1 MNRKILYISECHIYG
16 GSERSIVNIMNF
28 ISENPHNKV
37 YFCYRRFNIYQEGLK
52 RDLTNRVI
60 QVPLCLLSYFA
71 LSFQIGKRIR
81 NIYAW
86 KFIKLPFWLIKQ
98 MGFYDLFNYVLLSIF
113 IRRIKPDIIHINNP
127 AAKQKN
133 LFQKYIDMR
142 IGDYVDVFIS
152 GAYQTKQSLQTNRN
166 FPSDKLVQIFNTIE
180 RPIISKKGEEIKKQY
195 NIDKNSFVIS
205 EVAFLSKRKGQ
216 IFLLEAL
223 LKIKQSQP
231 DIYKNIILF
240 LVGDGE
246 DYDYLHNFCKTN
258 ELNNVVMTGYVP
270 NYADYIYAS
279 DLFVLP
285 SIGYE
290 DMPLVILAAMALRK
304 SIISTRVAGIMEE
317 IVDGVSGIL
326 LDIDELGHL
335 DKHII
340 KLFKDERTRDF
351 YAENA
356 QKRYNDLFSRETICS
371 QFELVYD
378 KLMVDKS

>member
-1 MNRKILYISECHIYG
+1 M
-16 GSERSIVNIMNF
+16 
-28 ISENPHNKV
+28 
-37 YFCYRRFNIYQEGLK
+37 
-52 RDLTNRVI
+52 
-60 QVPLCLLSYFA
+60 
-71 LSFQIGKRIR
+71 
-81 NIYAW
+81 
-86 KFIKLPFWLIKQ
+86 
-98 MGFYDLFNYVLLSIF
+98 
-113 IRRIKPDIIHINNP
+113 
-127 AAKQKN
+127 
-133 LFQKYIDMR
+133 
-142 IGDYVDVFIS
+142 
-152 GAYQTKQSLQTNRN
+152 
-166 FPSDKLVQIFNTIE
+166 
-180 RPIISKKGEEIKKQY
+180 
-195 NIDKNSFVIS
+195 
-205 EVAFLSKRKGQ
+205 SKRKGQ